1 MSTLPVLADGEA
13 FTQSVGE
20 GGLLWP
26 PGLATGT
33 PLPSASPA
41 GSCPVGLSLQGE
53 LHSPLASRAE
63 LSFQESVHS
72 SAGWDLGSSAHWSG
86 VQAGSSCRHM

>member
-1 MSTLPVLADGEA
+1 MSTLPVFADGEA

-41 GSCPVGLSLQGE
+41 GSCPVSFSLQGE

-86 VQAGSSCRHM
+86 VQAASGCTHM